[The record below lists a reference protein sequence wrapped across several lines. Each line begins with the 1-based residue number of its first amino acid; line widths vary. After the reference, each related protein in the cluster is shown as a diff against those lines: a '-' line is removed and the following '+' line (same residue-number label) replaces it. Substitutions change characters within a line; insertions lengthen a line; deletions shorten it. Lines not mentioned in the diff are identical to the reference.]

1 MASRVIGREVG
12 PSGGLVQFA
21 ERHDPL
27 GELAVNDLRVEVL
40 AASVNPVDTKLFR
53 TLGPFK
59 VLGFDGVGLVTEI
72 GEAVARFSPGDRVY
86 YAGSIDRAGSNQS
99 IQLVDERI
107 AALAPAGLTAG
118 QAASLPLTAI
128 TAWESLFVKLGL
140 NAASSGSLLIVGGA
154 GGVGSM
160 VIQLARALLPGVT
173 IVATASR
180 TESDEWVRSLGAHHV
195 VDPQT
200 LKLTTHELGTREL
213 ENVDWIISA
222 WSAGRLD
229 DYARILRPFGE
240 IVGIDSGPID
250 VTPLKAKSATWHWE
264 YMFTRAN
271 PVDSTDDHH
280 HRILT
285 EITRLVDA
293 GTLRNTDTVTLEG
306 LSIETLTEAHR
317 RVALGTTIGKV
328 VITYA

>member
-1 MASRVIGREVG
+1 MASRAIGREVL

-27 GELAVNDLRVEVL
+27 GELGVNDLRVEVL

-53 TLGPFK
+53 AAGPFT
-59 VLGFDGVGLVTEI
+59 VLGYDGVGVVTET
-72 GEAVARFSPGDRVY
+72 GRAVSRFLPGDRVY
-86 YAGSIDRAGSNQS
+86 YAGTLDRAGSNQS

-107 AALAPAGLTAG
+107 AALAPSSLAAS
-118 QAASLPLTAI
+118 QAASLPLTSI
-128 TAWESLFVKLGL
+128 TAWESLFVKLKLHTG
-140 NAASSGSLLIVGGA
+140 SSGTLLMVGGA

-160 VIQLARALLPGVT
+160 VIQLVRALLPEIT

-180 TESDEWVRSLGAHHV
+180 PESVEWVRTLGAHHV
-195 VDPQT
+195 VDPRT
-200 LKLTTHELGTREL
+200 LELDGREL
-213 ENVDWIISA
+213 ANVDWIISA
-222 WSAGRLD
+222 WSAGRIED
-229 DYARILRPFGE
+229 FARVVRPFGE

-271 PVDSTDDHH
+271 PTTGADDH

-285 EITRLVDA
+285 TITELVDS
-293 GTLRNTDTVTLEG
+293 GRIRNTDTATLSG

-317 RVALGTTIGKV
+317 LVASGTTIGKV
-328 VITYA
+328 VISYA